1 MSAMAAAPTVRRRRL
16 GMALRRL
23 RDNAEMTLEQAS
35 EAAGVSGSHV
45 SRIERAQ
52 VAAGVKVIKALLDAY
67 GADEQTS
74 AELLEIAGE
83 AGRRGWWHRYSRGN
97 LIPPEYAAL
106 IQFEA
111 AASEIRTFEPM
122 IIPGLLQTSAYAQA
136 RLTSGPV
143 RLTADRIEARVQVR
157 AERQRILD
165 RDDPPVVSVVI
176 DEAVIRRKVGG
187 ADVMRQQLLH
197 VAALAER
204 PNVDVQV
211 VPFSEGAYAGTS
223 PFVILSFEGEG
234 DVIYLET
241 MAGNIYPESETAYYR
256 DTFARIQQDALSKDR
271 SVDLIRKAAEEFK

>member
-1 MSAMAAAPTVRRRRL
+1 MAVPTVRRRRL

-23 RDNAEMTLEQAS
+23 RDSAEMTLEQAS
-35 EAAGVSGSHV
+35 EAAGVSAPYV

-52 VAAGVKVIKALLDAY
+52 VAARVKVIRALLDAY

-74 AELLEIAGE
+74 TELLEIAGE
-83 AGRRGWWHRYSRGN
+83 AGRRGWWHRYRRDN

-111 AASEIRTFEPM
+111 TASEIRTFEPM

-136 RLTSGPV
+136 RLASGPV

-165 RDDPPVVSVVI
+165 RDDPPVISVVI
-176 DEAVIRRKVGG
+176 DEAVIRRNVGG
-187 ADVMRQQLLH
+187 VDVMRQQLLH
-197 VAALAER
+197 VADLAGR
-204 PNVDVQV
+204 PNVDFQV

-223 PFVILSFEGEG
+223 PFVVLSFEGED

-241 MAGNIYPESETAYYR
+241 MAGNIYPESEISYYR
-256 DTFARIQQDALSKDR
+256 DTFVRIQQDALSKDR
-271 SVDLIRKAAEEFK
+271 SIDLIRKVAEELK

>member
-1 MSAMAAAPTVRRRRL
+1 MAAPTVRRRRL

-35 EAAGVSGSHV
+35 EAAGVSAPYV

-52 VAAGVKVIKALLDAY
+52 VAARVTVIKALLEAY
-67 GADEQTS
+67 AADETTS
-74 AELLEIAGE
+74 VELLEIAGE
-83 AGRRGWWHRYSRGN
+83 AGRRGWWHRYSRDN
-97 LIPPEYAAL
+97 LIPPEYASL
-106 IQFEA
+106 IGFEV

-122 IIPGLLQTSAYAQA
+122 IIPGLLQTSAYAEA

-165 RDDPPVVSVVI
+165 RDDPPVISVVI
-176 DEAVIRRKVGG
+176 DEAVIRRKVGD

-197 VAALAER
+197 LTAMAER

-223 PFVILSFEGEG
+223 PFVILSFAGED

-241 MAGNIYPESETAYYR
+241 MAGNIYPESEIAYYR
-256 DTFARIQQDALSKDR
+256 DTFVRIQQDALSNDR

>member
-1 MSAMAAAPTVRRRRL
+1 MAAPTVRRRRL

-35 EAAGVSGSHV
+35 DAAGVSAPYV

-52 VAAGVKVIKALLDAY
+52 AAARVAVIKALLDVY
-67 GADEQTS
+67 GADEPTS
-74 AELLEIAGE
+74 IELLEIASE
-83 AGRRGWWHRYSRGN
+83 AGRRGWWHRYTRDN

-106 IQFEA
+106 IGFEA
-111 AASEIRTFEPM
+111 AASEIRNFEPM
-122 IIPGLLQTSAYAQA
+122 IIPGLLQTSAYAQS
-136 RLTSGPV
+136 RLASGQA
-143 RLTADRIEARVQVR
+143 RLTADQIEARVQVR

-165 RDDPPVVSVVI
+165 RPNPPVVSVVI
-176 DEAVIRRKVGG
+176 DEAVIRRNVGA

-197 VAALAER
+197 IAAIADR

-223 PFVILSFEGEG
+223 PLVILSFAGED

-241 MAGNIYPESETAYYR
+241 MAGDIYPESEMAYYK
-256 DTFARIQQDALSKDR
+256 DTFVRIQQDALSKDR
-271 SVDLIRKAAEEFK
+271 SVDLIREAAEEFK

>member
-1 MSAMAAAPTVRRRRL
+1 MLAMAAPTVRRRRL

-23 RDNAEMTLEQAS
+23 RDHAEMTLEQAS
-35 EAAGVSGSHV
+35 DAAGVSAPYV

-52 VAAGVKVIKALLDAY
+52 VAARVQVIKALLEAY

-74 AELLEIAGE
+74 VELLEIAGE
-83 AGRRGWWHRYSRGN
+83 AGRRGWWHRYSRDN
-97 LIPPEYAAL
+97 LIPPEYASL
-106 IQFEA
+106 IGFEV

-165 RDDPPVVSVVI
+165 RDNPPVVSVVV

-197 VAALAER
+197 IATMAER
-204 PNVDVQV
+204 PNMDVQV

-223 PFVILSFEGEG
+223 PFVILSFEGED

-241 MAGNIYPESETAYYR
+241 MAGNIYPESEMAYYR
-256 DTFARIQQDALSKDR
+256 DTFVRIQQDALSKDR
-271 SVDLIRKAAEEFK
+271 SVDLLRKAAEEFK

>member
-1 MSAMAAAPTVRRRRL
+1 MLTMAAPTVRRRRL

-35 EAAGVSGSHV
+35 DAAGVSAPYV

-52 VAAGVKVIKALLDAY
+52 VAARVAVIKALLDAY
-67 GADEQTS
+67 GADEPTS
-74 AELLEIAGE
+74 VELLEIAGE
-83 AGRRGWWHRYSRGN
+83 AGRRGWWHRYSRDN
-97 LIPPEYAAL
+97 LIPPEYASL
-106 IQFEA
+106 IGFEA

-157 AERQRILD
+157 GERQRILD
-165 RDDPPVVSVVI
+165 RDNPPVVSVVI

-187 ADVMRQQLLH
+187 ADVMREQLLH
-197 VAALAER
+197 IATMAER

-211 VPFSEGAYAGTS
+211 VPFSEGAYPGTG
-223 PFVILSFEGEG
+223 PFVILSFDGED

-241 MAGNIYPESETAYYR
+241 MAGNIYPESEMAYYR
-256 DTFARIQQDALSKDR
+256 DAFVRIQQDALSNER
-271 SVDLIRKAAEEFK
+271 SVDLIQNAAEESK